1 MADPAFPGV
10 WILQGGADIL
20 ALLASTGLI
29 SRVVLVILVMF
40 SITSWGVILSK
51 GLLFRKIRE
60 ESDAFWQVFEK
71 AQSLPEIR
79 SARETLRFTP
89 LIPVFEAGYGLIDP
103 TTAAADLT
111 VQTQVATMTMLERV
125 LHRAAAAQVSLL
137 ESRMTLLATTAAV
150 TPFIGLFGTVWG
162 VMGSFAGLGNNTVTT
177 LNAVGPGIAEA
188 LIATAAGLFAA
199 IPAVVAYNLFVAEIR
214 RLGGQLDDLQ
224 AELLAIAEKN
234 GLDA

>member
-1 MADPAFPGV
+1 MVDPAFPAV

-20 ALLASTGLI
+20 ALLGTTGLI
-29 SRVVLVILVMF
+29 ARIVLVTLLIF
-40 SITSWGVILSK
+40 SLASWSVILSK
-51 GLLFRKIRE
+51 GLMFRKIRR
-60 ESDAFWQVFEK
+60 ESEAFWQIFEK

-79 SARETLRFTP
+79 GARATLRFTP
-89 LIPVFEAGYGLIDP
+89 LMPVFEAAYEMIDP
-103 TTAAADLT
+103 ASALAGRT
-111 VQTQVATMTMLERV
+111 VLTQVATITMVERV
-125 LHRAAAAQVSLL
+125 LHRASVAQVSQL

-162 VMGSFAGLGNNTVTT
+162 VMGSFAGLGNNSVTT

-214 RLGGQLDDLQ
+214 RLGAQLDDLQ
-224 AELLAIAEKN
+224 AELLAIAEKK
-234 GLDA
+234 GLGV